1 MATTSQDRQTK
12 KSRIHVKEALKGP
25 VPVRE
30 PVEQPAHGQD
40 ELIARIEGR
49 AYELYV
55 ERGCREGCA
64 LEDWLDSE
72 REILGR

>member
-12 KSRIHVKEALKGP
+12 KSHIQVKEALRGA

-30 PVEQPAHGQD
+30 PGEQPAQGQD
-40 ELIARIEGR
+40 ELTARIEGR

-55 ERGCREGCA
+55 ERGCREGYA
-64 LEDWLDSE
+64 LEDWLDAE
-72 REILGR
+72 REMLGR

>member
-12 KSRIHVKEALKGP
+12 KSRIQVKEALKES

-30 PVEQPAHGQD
+30 SGEQPAHDQD
-40 ELIARIEGR
+40 VFRIRIKRR

-64 LEDWLDSE
+64 LEDWVDAE

>member
-12 KSRIHVKEALKGP
+12 KSRIQVEEALKGA
-25 VPVRE
+25 VPARE

-64 LEDWLDSE
+64 LEDWFDAE

>member
-12 KSRIHVKEALKGP
+12 KSRIQVKEALKEPAP
-25 VPVRE
+25 VCE
-30 PVEQPAHGQD
+30 PGEQPAHGQD
-40 ELIARIEGR
+40 ELTARIEGR

-64 LEDWLDSE
+64 LEDWLDAE
-72 REILGR
+72 REIFGR

>member
-1 MATTSQDRQTK
+1 MATTSQDRQRK
-12 KSRIHVKEALKGP
+12 NLRILVKEALQEP

-30 PVEQPAHGQD
+30 PGEQPAHGQD
-40 ELIARIEGR
+40 ELTARIEGR

-64 LEDWLDSE
+64 LEDWLDAE
-72 REILGR
+72 REMLGR

>member
-1 MATTSQDRQTK
+1 MTTTSQDRQTK
-12 KSRIHVKEALKGP
+12 KSRIQVKEALKGP
-25 VPVRE
+25 VPVLE

-64 LEDWLDSE
+64 LEDWLDAE

>member
-12 KSRIHVKEALKGP
+12 KSSIQVKEALKES
-25 VPVRE
+25 VPVHE
-30 PVEQPAHGQD
+30 SGEQPAHDQD
-40 ELIARIEGR
+40 VLRARIERR

-64 LEDWLDSE
+64 LEDWLDAE